1 MAKRRKK
8 KTAAKKR
15 PAARTAS
22 AGLMQVAERAVI
34 SQSTKML
41 GAANRQYKKLVSQAA
56 KATSDRNKRKYLAAA
71 LTAVAVAGVLANDLK
86 KRLDVR
92 PSGASKK
99 KKRL

>member
-15 PAARTAS
+15 PVAGATS
-22 AGLMQVAERAVI
+22 ATFVQVAERAVI

-41 GAANRQYKKLVSQAA
+41 NAANRQYKKLVRQAA
-56 KATSDRNKRKYLAAA
+56 KATNDRNKRKYLAAA
-71 LTAVAVAGVLANDLK
+71 LSAVAIAGVVANDLK

-92 PSGASKK
+92 PAGARK